1 MGRNL
6 NLQCHKYSMAQRTG
20 NLNTIALLES
30 SNKYDIRELA
40 KSVQFTAVLIRTLES
55 NQKRFLRKT
64 EFLNT
69 KWMVNPYQVE

>member
-1 MGRNL
+1 
-6 NLQCHKYSMAQRTG
+6 MAQRTG

-69 KWMVNPYQVE
+69 KWMVNPYQAE

>member
-1 MGRNL
+1 
-6 NLQCHKYSMAQRTG
+6 MAQRTG

-64 EFLNT
+64 ECLNT
-69 KWMVNPYQVE
+69 KWMVNPYQAE